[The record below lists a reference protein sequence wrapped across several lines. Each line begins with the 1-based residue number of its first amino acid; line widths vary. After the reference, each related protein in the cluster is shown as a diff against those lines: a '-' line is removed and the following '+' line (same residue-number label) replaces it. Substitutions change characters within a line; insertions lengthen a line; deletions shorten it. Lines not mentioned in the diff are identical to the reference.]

1 MPEQKEDM
9 ATSVAKLQE
18 KLERKKQRKAEKK
31 QAKLLKLQSEPQVT
45 TETEVLKK
53 SQSEPAAKPEKPGKR
68 LKVN

>member
-18 KLERKKQRKAEKK
+18 KLERKKQRKFEKK
-31 QAKLLKLQSEPQVT
+31 QAKLLKLQSEPKVET

-53 SQSEPAAKPEKPGKR
+53 TQSEPTAKAGKR
-68 LKVN
+68 LKVR